1 MPFALRLVPL
11 TSDSW
16 FLEHNARYVGHEDY
30 TMLTL
35 KSVHTYYGNIH
46 ALRGVSLHVNQGE
59 IVALIGANGAGKTTV
74 LKTISGLT
82 PASRGSITFEGRNL
96 TRVAAEEIVRAG
108 ISHVP
113 EGRKIFSTLSLRDN
127 LEMGGFIRRDKKAVQ
142 ADMDS
147 FREKFPIL
155 ADRWNQMAGTLS
167 GGEQQVLAITRAL
180 MARPRLLI
188 LDEPSMGLSPL
199 LVKETFK
206 IIKTLREEGTTILL
220 IEQNA
225 RAALHIAD
233 RGYVLETGKIVLQGK
248 CRMLLDHEE
257 VKRAYL
263 GKGYREVWED

>member
-1 MPFALRLVPL
+1 MPLP
-11 TSDSW
+11 SDSW
-16 FLEHNARYVGHEDY
+16 LLDHNGRYVGDEDSA
-30 TMLTL
+30 MLTL
-35 KSVHTYYGNIH
+35 KSIHTYYGNIH

-59 IVALIGANGAGKTTV
+59 IVTLIGANGAGKTTV
-74 LKTISGLT
+74 LRTISGLT
-82 PASRGSITFEGRNL
+82 PASRGSVTFEGRDL
-96 TRVAAEEIVRAG
+96 TRAAAEDIVRAG

-127 LEMGGFIRRDKKAVQ
+127 LEVGGFIRRNKKAVQ
-142 ADMDS
+142 ADMDR

-167 GGEQQVLAITRAL
+167 GGEQQILAITRAL

-188 LDEPSMGLSPL
+188 LDEPSMGLAPL

-248 CRMLLDHEE
+248 CRMLLEHEE

>member
-1 MPFALRLVPL
+1 VPL
-11 TSDSW
+11 PSDSW
-16 FLEHNARYVGHEDY
+16 LLDHNGRYVGDEDF

-35 KSVHTYYGNIH
+35 KSIHTYYGNIH

-59 IVALIGANGAGKTTV
+59 IVTLIGANGAGKTTV
-74 LKTISGLT
+74 LRTISGLT
-82 PASRGSITFEGRNL
+82 PASRGSVTFEGRDL
-96 TRVAAEEIVRAG
+96 TRAAAEEIVRAG

-127 LEMGGFIRRDKKAVQ
+127 LEVGGFIRRNKKAVQ
-142 ADMDS
+142 ADMDR

-206 IIKTLREEGTTILL
+206 IIKTLRAEGTTILL

-248 CRMLLDHEE
+248 CRMLLEHEE

>member
-1 MPFALRLVPL
+1 
-11 TSDSW
+11 
-16 FLEHNARYVGHEDY
+16 
-30 TMLTL
+30 MLTL

-46 ALRGVSLHVNQGE
+46 ALRGVSLHVKQGE
-59 IVALIGANGAGKTTV
+59 IVTLIGANGAGKTTV
-74 LKTISGLT
+74 LKTISGLS
-82 PASRGSITFEGRNL
+82 PASRGSISFEGREL
-96 TRVAAEEIVRAG
+96 TRLAAEEIVRAG

-113 EGRKIFSTLSLRDN
+113 EGRKVFPTLSLRDN
-127 LEMGGFIRRDKKAVQ
+127 LEVGGFIRRDKKAVQ
-142 ADMDS
+142 ADMHR

-180 MARPRLLI
+180 MAKPRLLI

-206 IIKTLREEGTTILL
+206 IIKRLREEGTTILL

-248 CRMLLDHEE
+248 CRMLLEHQE

>member
-1 MPFALRLVPL
+1 MLR
-11 TSDSW
+11 
-16 FLEHNARYVGHEDY
+16 
-30 TMLTL
+30 L

-46 ALRGVSLHVNQGE
+46 ALKGVSLHVNHGE
-59 IVALIGANGAGKTTV
+59 IATLIGANGAGKTTV
-74 LKTISGLT
+74 LNTISGLA
-82 PASRGSITFEGRNL
+82 PARRGSIVFEGREI
-96 TRVAAEEIVRAG
+96 TRMPPEQIVRCG

-113 EGRKIFSTLSLRDN
+113 EGRKVFATLSLRDN
-127 LEMGGFIRRDKKAVQ
+127 LEMGGFIRRNREEIRE
-142 ADMDS
+142 DMAH

-155 ADRWNQMAGTLS
+155 SDRWHQIAGTLS

-180 MARPRLLI
+180 MARPKLLI

-233 RGYVLETGKIVLQGK
+233 RGYVMETGKIILQGK
-248 CRMLLDHEE
+248 CQMLLEHAD

-263 GKGYREVWED
+263 GKGYREVWEE

>member
-1 MPFALRLVPL
+1 
-11 TSDSW
+11 
-16 FLEHNARYVGHEDY
+16 
-30 TMLTL
+30 MLTL
-35 KSVHTYYGNIH
+35 KRVHTYYGNIH
-46 ALRGVSLHVNQGE
+46 ALRGVSLHVKQGE
-59 IVALIGANGAGKTTV
+59 IVTLIGANGAGKTTV

-82 PASRGSITFEGRNL
+82 PANRGSITFEGREL
-96 TRVAAEEIVRAG
+96 TRLAAEEIVRAG

-113 EGRKIFSTLSLRDN
+113 EGRKVFSTLSLRDN
-127 LEMGGFIRRDKKAVQ
+127 LEMGGFIRRDKKAIQ
-142 ADMDS
+142 ADMDH
-147 FREKFPIL
+147 FKEKFPIL
-155 ADRWNQMAGTLS
+155 SDRWNQMAGTLS
-167 GGEQQVLAITRAL
+167 GGEQQILAITRAL

-188 LDEPSMGLSPL
+188 LDEPSMGLAPL
-199 LVKETFK
+199 LVNETFN

-248 CRMLLDHEE
+248 CRMLLEHQE

>member
-1 MPFALRLVPL
+1 
-11 TSDSW
+11 
-16 FLEHNARYVGHEDY
+16 
-30 TMLTL
+30 MLTL

-59 IVALIGANGAGKTTV
+59 IVTLIGANGAGKTTV
-74 LKTISGLT
+74 LKTVSGLT
-82 PASRGSITFEGRNL
+82 PASRGSITFEGTDV

-113 EGRKIFSTLSLRDN
+113 EGRKVFSTLSLKDN
-127 LEMGGFIRRDKKAVQ
+127 LEMGGFIRRDKRAVQ
-142 ADMDS
+142 ADMDH

-155 ADRWNQMAGTLS
+155 ADRWTQMAGTLS
-167 GGEQQVLAITRAL
+167 GGEHQVRAITRAL
-180 MARPRLLI
+180 MAKPRLLI

-199 LVKETFK
+199 LAKETFK

-225 RAALHIAD
+225 RAALLIAD
-233 RGYVLETGKIVLQGK
+233 RGYVLETGKIVLQGN
-248 CRMLLDHEE
+248 CRMLLEHEE

>member
-1 MPFALRLVPL
+1 
-11 TSDSW
+11 
-16 FLEHNARYVGHEDY
+16 
-30 TMLTL
+30 MLTL

-46 ALRGVSLHVNQGE
+46 ALKGVSLHVNQGE
-59 IVALIGANGAGKTTV
+59 IVTLIGANGAGKTTV
-74 LKTISGLT
+74 LRTISGLT
-82 PASRGSITFEGRNL
+82 PASRGSIVFDDQEITKKSPEK
-96 TRVAAEEIVRAG
+96 IVRCG

-113 EGRKIFSTLSLRDN
+113 EGRKVFATLSLRDN
-127 LEMGGFIRRDKKAVQ
+127 LEMGGFVRRRSEEVL
-142 ADMDS
+142 ADMDR
-147 FREKFPIL
+147 FRQKFPIL
-155 ADRWNQMAGTLS
+155 ANRWHQMAGTLS

-180 MARPRLLI
+180 MAKPKLLI

-199 LVKETFK
+199 LAKESFK
-206 IIKTLREEGTTILL
+206 IIKRLREEGTTILL

-248 CRMLLDHEE
+248 CQMLLEHEE